1 MLFRSVIKGLL
12 APVSEERVNLI
23 NARHVA
29 RSRGLHVS
37 ERKVEAGD
45 SPYANVVSVEMGSGV
60 ARRVIAGAIVGSE
73 LRLVRLDGYAVDVAP
88 VGHVLVT
95 RHLDRPGMIGRV
107 GTILGEG
114 DVNISAMQVG
124 RRTQRGEAVMVMTLD
139 EPVSRDVEGRLG
151 AIDGILSVKQVT
163 L

>member
-1 MLFRSVIKGLL
+1 M
-12 APVSEERVNLI
+12 
-23 NARHVA
+23 
-29 RSRGLHVS
+29 
-37 ERKVEAGD
+37 
-45 SPYANVVSVEMGSGV
+45 
-60 ARRVIAGAIVGSE
+60 
-73 LRLVRLDGYAVDVAP
+73 VRLDGYAVDVAP

-124 RRTQRGEAVMVMTLD
+124 RRTLRGEAVMVMTLD
-139 EPVSRDVEGRLG
+139 EPVSRDVEGRLA